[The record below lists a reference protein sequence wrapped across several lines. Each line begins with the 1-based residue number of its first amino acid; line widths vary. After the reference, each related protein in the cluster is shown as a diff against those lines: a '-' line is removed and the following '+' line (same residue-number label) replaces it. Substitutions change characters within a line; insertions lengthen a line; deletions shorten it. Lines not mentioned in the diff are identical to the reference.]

1 MKDFL
6 IYIGQHF
13 FPSKISVIVDDGT
26 WKIPLEDRIITLSY
40 DGKVVAKTRK
50 RRNVDA
56 VPRPSGMR
64 KTIKQDVDPEEVLR
78 LLGKRINTVERP
90 AKPMAKPAAKSAKQR
105 KATAVPKSAS
115 KAKSKSQSAK
125 PAAETPKPK
134 AIKPAAKPAP
144 EQRKVA
150 AEQKPVRKPKKKF
163 AEGSVV
169 STKYAPNTYT
179 VVSQKDN
186 IVVVFEKSTNIT
198 REVAL
203 SDLV

>member
-13 FPSKISVIVDDGT
+13 FPSKISVTVSDDGT

-78 LLGKRINTVERP
+78 LLGKRINAVEP
-90 AKPMAKPAAKSAKQR
+90 AKPMAKPAAKPAPKQR
-105 KATAVPKSAS
+105 KAAAVPKSAP
-115 KAKSKSQSAK
+115 KAK
-125 PAAETPKPK
+125 PKP
-134 AIKPAAKPAP
+134 AKPAP
-144 EQRKVA
+144 KQRKAV

>member
-13 FPSKISVIVDDGT
+13 FPSKISVTVSDDGT

-50 RRNVDA
+50 RRNVDE
-56 VPRPSGMR
+56 VSRPSGMR

-78 LLGKRINTVERP
+78 LLGKRISAVEQP
-90 AKPMAKPAAKSAKQR
+90 AKPTAKPAKPAPKQR
-105 KATAVPKSAS
+105 KAAAVPKSAP
-115 KAKSKSQSAK
+115 KAKPKPAKSAK
-125 PAAETPKPK
+125 
-134 AIKPAAKPAP
+134 
-144 EQRKVA
+144 QRKVA

>member
-13 FPSKISVIVDDGT
+13 FPSKISVTVSDDGT
-26 WKIPLEDRIITLSY
+26 WKIPLEDRIVTLSY

-56 VPRPSGMR
+56 VSRPSGMR

-78 LLGKRINTVERP
+78 LLGKRINTVEQP
-90 AKPMAKPAAKSAKQR
+90 AP
-105 KATAVPKSAS
+105 
-115 KAKSKSQSAK
+115 
-125 PAAETPKPK
+125 
-134 AIKPAAKPAP
+134 KPAAKPAP
-144 EQRKVA
+144 KQRKVAAVPKSARKVAKPKLAKPALKQRKVA
-150 AEQKPVRKPKKKF
+150 AEQKPVRKPKKKL
-163 AEGSVV
+163 AEGSTV

>member
-13 FPSKISVIVDDGT
+13 FPSKISVTVSDDGT

-50 RRNVDA
+50 RRNVDE

-78 LLGKRINTVERP
+78 LLGKRINAVEPAPKP
-90 AKPMAKPAAKSAKQR
+90 AKP
-105 KATAVPKSAS
+105 
-115 KAKSKSQSAK
+115 
-125 PAAETPKPK
+125 
-134 AIKPAAKPAP
+134 AKPAP
-144 EQRKVA
+144 KQRKVA
-150 AEQKPVRKPKKKF
+150 AEQKPARKPRKKF

>member
-13 FPSKISVIVDDGT
+13 FPSKISVTVSDDGS

-50 RRNVDA
+50 RRNVDE

-78 LLGKRINTVERP
+78 LLGKRINAVESAPKP
-90 AKPMAKPAAKSAKQR
+90 AKPVKPAPKQR
-105 KATAVPKSAS
+105 KAAAVPKSAP
-115 KAKSKSQSAK
+115 KAKPKSKPAK
-125 PAAETPKPK
+125 PALKQK
-134 AIKPAAKPAP
+134 
-144 EQRKVA
+144 RVA
-150 AEQKPVRKPKKKF
+150 AEQKPVRKPKKKL

>member
-6 IYIGQHF
+6 VYIGQHF
-13 FPSKISVIVDDGT
+13 FPSKISVTVSDDGS

-40 DGKVVAKTRK
+40 NGKIVAKTRK
-50 RRNVDA
+50 RRNVDE

-78 LLGKRINTVERP
+78 LLGKRISAEQSAKPKAKP
-90 AKPMAKPAAKSAKQR
+90 AKPAPKQKKAA
-105 KATAVPKSAS
+105 AVPKSTRKVA
-115 KAKSKSQSAK
+115 
-125 PAAETPKPK
+125 
-134 AIKPAAKPAP
+134 KPAAKPALK
-144 EQRKVA
+144 QRKVA
-150 AEQKPVRKPKKKF
+150 AEQKPVRKPRKKF

-169 STKYAPNTYT
+169 STKYAPNVTYT

>member
-13 FPSKISVIVDDGT
+13 FPSKISVTVSDGT

-40 DGKVVAKTRK
+40 DGKVVAKARK

-78 LLGKRINTVERP
+78 LLGKRINTVEP
-90 AKPMAKPAAKSAKQR
+90 A
-105 KATAVPKSAS
+105 
-115 KAKSKSQSAK
+115 
-125 PAAETPKPK
+125 PKPT
-134 AIKPAAKPAP
+134 AKPAAKPAP
-144 EQRKVA
+144 KQRKVVAVPKPAPKAKPAPKPAPKQRKVA

>member
-13 FPSKISVIVDDGT
+13 FPSKISVTVDNGT

-50 RRNVDA
+50 RRNIDE

-78 LLGKRINTVERP
+78 LLGKRISAEQP
-90 AKPMAKPAAKSAKQR
+90 APKPMAKPVKPAPKQR
-105 KATAVPKSAS
+105 KTTAVPKSACKVAKPKS
-115 KAKSKSQSAK
+115 AKSA
-125 PAAETPKPK
+125 PK
-134 AIKPAAKPAP
+134 
-144 EQRKVA
+144 QRKVA
-150 AEQKPVRKPKKKF
+150 AELKPARKQRKKL

-186 IVVVFEKSTNIT
+186 VVVVFEKSTNIT

>member
-13 FPSKISVIVDDGT
+13 FPSKISVTVDDGT

-56 VPRPSGMR
+56 VSRPSGMR

-78 LLGKRINTVERP
+78 LLGKRISTVEQP
-90 AKPMAKPAAKSAKQR
+90 AKPKAKPAKSVPKQR
-105 KATAVPKSAS
+105 KTTAVPKSAP
-115 KAKSKSQSAK
+115 KAKSKPAK
-125 PAAETPKPK
+125 PALKQK
-134 AIKPAAKPAP
+134 
-144 EQRKVA
+144 KVA
-150 AEQKPVRKPKKKF
+150 AEQKPVRKPRKKF

>member
-13 FPSKISVIVDDGT
+13 FPSKISVTVSDDGS

-50 RRNVDA
+50 RRNVDE

-78 LLGKRINTVERP
+78 LLGKRISAAEVPKPTAKP
-90 AKPMAKPAAKSAKQR
+90 AKPAPKQR
-105 KATAVPKSAS
+105 KAAAVPKSAP
-115 KAKSKSQSAK
+115 KAK
-125 PAAETPKPK
+125 PKP
-134 AIKPAAKPAP
+134 AKPAP
-144 EQRKVA
+144 KQKVA
-150 AEQKPVRKPKKKF
+150 AEQKPVRKPRKRF

>member
-13 FPSKISVIVDDGT
+13 FPSKISVTVSDDGT

-40 DGKVVAKTRK
+40 DGKVVVKTRK
-50 RRNVDA
+50 RRNVDE

-78 LLGKRINTVERP
+78 LLGKRISAVEVS
-90 AKPMAKPAAKSAKQR
+90 KP
-105 KATAVPKSAS
+105 T
-115 KAKSKSQSAK
+115 
-125 PAAETPKPK
+125 
-134 AIKPAAKPAP
+134 IKPAAKPAP
-144 EQRKVA
+144 KQRKAAAVPKSAPKAKPKLAKPAPKQRKVA
-150 AEQKPVRKPKKKF
+150 AEQKPVRKPRKKF

>member
-13 FPSKISVIVDDGT
+13 FPSKISVTVSDDGT

-50 RRNVDA
+50 RKNVDA

-78 LLGKRINTVERP
+78 LLGKRINAVEPAPKP
-90 AKPMAKPAAKSAKQR
+90 AKPVKPAPKQR
-105 KATAVPKSAS
+105 KA
-115 KAKSKSQSAK
+115 
-125 PAAETPKPK
+125 
-134 AIKPAAKPAP
+134 
-144 EQRKVA
+144 A
-150 AEQKPVRKPKKKF
+150 AEQKPVRKPRKKF

>member
-13 FPSKISVIVDDGT
+13 FPSKISVTVDNGT

-50 RRNVDA
+50 RRNVDE

-64 KTIKQDVDPEEVLR
+64 KTIKSDVDPEEVLR
-78 LLGKRINTVERP
+78 LLGKRISATEQP
-90 AKPMAKPAAKSAKQR
+90 AKPTAKPAAKSAPKQR
-105 KATAVPKSAS
+105 KAAAVP
-115 KAKSKSQSAK
+115 
-125 PAAETPKPK
+125 
-134 AIKPAAKPAP
+134 KPAP
-144 EQRKVA
+144 EAKPKSKPAKPALKQRKVVV
-150 AEQKPVRKPKKKF
+150 EQKPARKPKKKL

-169 STKYAPNTYT
+169 SIKYAPNVTYT

>member
-13 FPSKISVIVDDGT
+13 FPSKISVTVSDDGT

-78 LLGKRINTVERP
+78 LLGKRINAVEP
-90 AKPMAKPAAKSAKQR
+90 AKP
-105 KATAVPKSAS
+105 KA
-115 KAKSKSQSAK
+115 
-125 PAAETPKPK
+125 
-134 AIKPAAKPAP
+134 KPAAKPAP
-144 EQRKVA
+144 KQRKAV

>member
-13 FPSKISVIVDDGT
+13 FPSKISVTVSDDGT

-40 DGKVVAKTRK
+40 DGNVVAKTRK

-78 LLGKRINTVERP
+78 LLGKRINAVEP
-90 AKPMAKPAAKSAKQR
+90 AKP
-105 KATAVPKSAS
+105 KA
-115 KAKSKSQSAK
+115 
-125 PAAETPKPK
+125 
-134 AIKPAAKPAP
+134 KPAAKPAP
-144 EQRKVA
+144 KQRKAV

>member
-13 FPSKISVIVDDGT
+13 FPSKISVTVSDDGT

-40 DGKVVAKTRK
+40 DGKVVAKIRK

-78 LLGKRINTVERP
+78 LLGKRINVVEP
-90 AKPMAKPAAKSAKQR
+90 AKP
-105 KATAVPKSAS
+105 KA
-115 KAKSKSQSAK
+115 
-125 PAAETPKPK
+125 
-134 AIKPAAKPAP
+134 KPAAKPAP
-144 EQRKVA
+144 KQRKAA
-150 AEQKPVRKPKKKF
+150 AEQKPARKPKKF

>member
-1 MKDFL
+1 MKEFL

-13 FPSKISVIVDDGT
+13 FPSKISVTVSDDGS

-40 DGKVVAKTRK
+40 DGKVVAKIRK

-78 LLGKRINTVERP
+78 LLGKRISAVEVS
-90 AKPMAKPAAKSAKQR
+90 KPTTKPAAKLAPKQR
-105 KATAVPKSAS
+105 KATAVPKPAP
-115 KAKSKSQSAK
+115 KAK
-125 PAAETPKPK
+125 PKP
-134 AIKPAAKPAP
+134 AKPAP
-144 EQRKVA
+144 KQKVA

-163 AEGSVV
+163 VEGSVV

>member
-13 FPSKISVIVDDGT
+13 FPSKISVTVDDGT

-50 RRNVDA
+50 RRNVDE
-56 VPRPSGMR
+56 VSRPSGMR

-78 LLGKRINTVERP
+78 LLGKRISVVEVPKLTAKP
-90 AKPMAKPAAKSAKQR
+90 AKPAPKQR
-105 KATAVPKSAS
+105 KAAAVPKPAP
-115 KAKSKSQSAK
+115 KAKSKPAK
-125 PAAETPKPK
+125 PALK
-134 AIKPAAKPAP
+134 
-144 EQRKVA
+144 QRKVA
-150 AEQKPVRKPKKKF
+150 AEQKPVRKPRKKF
-163 AEGSVV
+163 AEGAVV

>member
-13 FPSKISVIVDDGT
+13 FPSKISVTVDNGT

-78 LLGKRINTVERP
+78 LLGKRISAAEVP
-90 AKPMAKPAAKSAKQR
+90 KPTAKPAAKSAPKQR
-105 KATAVPKSAS
+105 KAAAVPKPAPEA
-115 KAKSKSQSAK
+115 KPKSK
-125 PAAETPKPK
+125 P
-134 AIKPAAKPAP
+134 AKPAP
-144 EQRKVA
+144 KQRKMAV
-150 AEQKPVRKPKKKF
+150 EQKPVRKPRKKF
-163 AEGSVV
+163 AEGAVV
-169 STKYAPNTYT
+169 STKYAPNVTYT

>member
-13 FPSKISVIVDDGT
+13 FPSKISVTVSDDGS

-78 LLGKRINTVERP
+78 LLGKRISAEQP
-90 AKPMAKPAAKSAKQR
+90 APKPMAKPA
-105 KATAVPKSAS
+105 
-115 KAKSKSQSAK
+115 
-125 PAAETPKPK
+125 
-134 AIKPAAKPAP
+134 KPAP
-144 EQRKVA
+144 KQRKVA
-150 AEQKPVRKPKKKF
+150 AEQKSARKPKKKL

>member
-13 FPSKISVIVDDGT
+13 FPSKISVTVSDDGT

-50 RRNVDA
+50 RRNVDE

-78 LLGKRINTVERP
+78 LLGKRINAVEP
-90 AKPMAKPAAKSAKQR
+90 AKP
-105 KATAVPKSAS
+105 KA
-115 KAKSKSQSAK
+115 
-125 PAAETPKPK
+125 
-134 AIKPAAKPAP
+134 KPAAKPAP
-144 EQRKVA
+144 KQRKAV

>member
-1 MKDFL
+1 MKEFL

-13 FPSKISVIVDDGT
+13 FPSKISVTVSDDGS

-50 RRNVDA
+50 RRNVDE

-64 KTIKQDVDPEEVLR
+64 KTIKQDVAPEEVLR
-78 LLGKRINTVERP
+78 LLGNRTTTVEP
-90 AKPMAKPAAKSAKQR
+90 AKHKAKPAAKSAPKQR
-105 KATAVPKSAS
+105 KAAAVPNSAR
-115 KAKSKSQSAK
+115 KVAKS
-125 PAAETPKPK
+125 
-134 AIKPAAKPAP
+134 AAKPALK
-144 EQRKVA
+144 QRKVA
-150 AEQKPVRKPKKKF
+150 AEQKPTRKPRKKF
-163 AEGSVV
+163 AEVSVV

-186 IVVVFEKSTNIT
+186 IVVIIEKSTNIT

>member
-13 FPSKISVIVDDGT
+13 FPSKISVTVSDDGT

-50 RRNVDA
+50 RKNVDA

-78 LLGKRINTVERP
+78 LLGKRINAVEPAPKP
-90 AKPMAKPAAKSAKQR
+90 AKPAKPAPKQR
-105 KATAVPKSAS
+105 KVVAVPKSAR
-115 KAKSKSQSAK
+115 KAK
-125 PAAETPKPK
+125 PKP
-134 AIKPAAKPAP
+134 AKPAP
-144 EQRKVA
+144 KQRKVV

-169 STKYAPNTYT
+169 FTKYAPNTYT

>member
-13 FPSKISVIVDDGT
+13 FPSKISVTVSDDGT

-50 RRNVDA
+50 RRNVDE

-78 LLGKRINTVERP
+78 LLGKRINAVEPAPKP
-90 AKPMAKPAAKSAKQR
+90 AKP
-105 KATAVPKSAS
+105 
-115 KAKSKSQSAK
+115 
-125 PAAETPKPK
+125 
-134 AIKPAAKPAP
+134 AKPAP
-144 EQRKVA
+144 KQRKVA
-150 AEQKPVRKPKKKF
+150 AEQKPVPKPKKKF

>member
-6 IYIGQHF
+6 VYIGQHF
-13 FPSKISVIVDDGT
+13 FPSKISVTVSDDGS

-50 RRNVDA
+50 RRNVDE

-78 LLGKRINTVERP
+78 LLGKRISVVEQP
-90 AKPMAKPAAKSAKQR
+90 AKPKAKPAKPAPKQR
-105 KATAVPKSAS
+105 KAAAVPKSAP
-115 KAKSKSQSAK
+115 KAKPKPAK
-125 PAAETPKPK
+125 PALK
-134 AIKPAAKPAP
+134 
-144 EQRKVA
+144 QRKVA
-150 AEQKPVRKPKKKF
+150 AEQKPARKPRKKF

-169 STKYAPNTYT
+169 STKYAPNVTYT

>member
-13 FPSKISVIVDDGT
+13 FPSKISVTVSDDGS

-78 LLGKRINTVERP
+78 LLGKRINAVEP
-90 AKPMAKPAAKSAKQR
+90 AKP
-105 KATAVPKSAS
+105 KA
-115 KAKSKSQSAK
+115 
-125 PAAETPKPK
+125 
-134 AIKPAAKPAP
+134 KPAAKPAP
-144 EQRKVA
+144 KQRKAAAVPKSA
-150 AEQKPVRKPKKKF
+150 PKAKPKPAKPAPKQRKAVAEQKPVQKPKKKF